1 MTIGKLY
8 IGHKIRNL
16 REQHKST
23 QARFAE
29 RIGISTSYLNQIE
42 NNQRSVSAAVLLA
55 LAEKFQVDIS
65 SFSSNEDGRL
75 LSTLTDV
82 LTDPVFKAG
91 QPSFQEMRLIMQ
103 NAPKFAQA
111 LISCH
116 QAYRRATEQ
125 LTTTDGRLGTGKI
138 SELLPYNEVQDFFC
152 SMDNY
157 IHKLDKIAE
166 ALAATINLAE
176 DDSYSV
182 LTKYLEQKHDVI
194 VRRAIE
200 NNDLIYC
207 YDPSSGVLLLNP
219 YVSPPTRNFQIAVQ
233 LARLEVPEFI
243 EEIITS
249 ACFKN
254 NEAYELCRI
263 GLYNY
268 FAGALLM
275 PYQIFLQTAKHLR
288 HDIEL
293 LAVRFN
299 VSLEQVCHRLSTLQ
313 RPGLK
318 GIPVF
323 FFRVDQAGNIIKR
336 YGTAKLQFGRFN
348 SSCPVWNVHQA
359 FSVPGQIIRQLA
371 ETPDGTQYLCLA
383 TQIIK
388 GKGGFQ
394 SERPR
399 YALALGCEISNAQ
412 HFVYA
417 DDLDLF
423 NRSSFTPIGISCHIC
438 PRAKCINRTMPPLK
452 YRLIIDHDRRGVL
465 PYALEND

>member
-8 IGHKIRNL
+8 IGRKIRDL

-23 QARFAE
+23 QAQFAE

-55 LAEKFQVDIS
+55 LAEKFQIDIS

-75 LSTLTDV
+75 LSALTDT
-82 LTDPVFKAG
+82 LTDPVFKIG

-103 NAPKFAQA
+103 NAPGFAHA

-116 QAYRRATEQ
+116 QAYRLATEQ
-125 LTTTDGRLGTGKI
+125 LASTDGKLETGKI
-138 SELLPYNEVQDFFC
+138 LELLPYNEVQDFFY

-157 IHKLDKIAE
+157 IHKLDKAAE
-166 ALAATINLAE
+166 SLAATVNLAD
-176 DDSYSV
+176 DDSYTV
-182 LTKYLEQKHDVI
+182 LTRYLEQKHDVI
-194 VRRAIE
+194 VRRATE
-200 NNDLIYC
+200 DNDLIYC

-233 LARLEVPEFI
+233 LARLEVREFI
-243 EEIITS
+243 EEIIAS
-249 ACFKN
+249 ANFKS
-254 NEAYELCRI
+254 NEAYEICRI

-275 PYQIFLQTAKHLR
+275 PYQIFLQTVKHLR

-313 RPGLK
+313 RPGLL
-318 GIPVF
+318 GVPVF
-323 FFRVDQAGNIIKR
+323 FARVDQAGNITKR
-336 YGTAKLQFGRFN
+336 YSAAKLQFGRF
-348 SSCPVWNVHQA
+348 SRTCPVWNVHQA
-359 FSVPGQIIRQLA
+359 FAVPGQIIRQLA

-383 TQIIK
+383 TKITK
-388 GKGGFQ
+388 GKGGFR
-394 SERPR
+394 SERPC
-399 YALALGCEISNAQ
+399 YALALVCEIADAQ

-417 DDLDLF
+417 DGFDLAD
-423 NRSSFTPIGISCHIC
+423 RTSFTPIGISCHIC
-438 PRAKCINRTMPPLK
+438 PRAKCTNRTLPPLK
-452 YRLIIDHDRRGVL
+452 YRLVIDHDRRGML
-465 PYALEND
+465 PYAFESD